1 MGIYMK
7 NSRRIEKETSDTSDL
22 LERVRNMGID
32 TGVGKRLPIVY
43 LLRVFFLFWFYVF
56 FLVFLVCLLIV
67 LMFEQRRWNTGFK
80 NLNDFYYEKKY
91 TRTVKKKKKS
101 TPFKSLGIS
110 PFLGPRSLNSPVFSS
125 VTYSTLSYAPSQ
137 MSAL

>member
-7 NSRRIEKETSDTSDL
+7 NSRRIEKETSDL

-91 TRTVKKKKKS
+91 TRTVKKKKIHTVQK
-101 TPFKSLGIS
+101 LGTLTI
-110 PFLGPRSLNSPVFSS
+110 PG
-125 VTYSTLSYAPSQ
+125 STLT
-137 MSAL
+137 